1 MILNSENDVLRL
13 IAEDEWMMDILVSA
27 RSLGLQ
33 DWCVCAGFVRSKIWD
48 TIHEYER
55 RSELS
60 DIDVVYFNKESA
72 DESTEKALEN
82 QLGCIHPG
90 LPWSVK
96 NQARMHEI
104 NCIPPY
110 LSTEDAIS
118 KFPETATAIGV
129 TMEEDGGLRLI
140 APHGIQDAVGMKIRP
155 TPFFLESNRLMRIY
169 ESRLAS
175 KSWQSKWPRVTV
187 ELQGDSKWR

>member
-13 IAEDEWMMDILVSA
+13 IAEDKWMMEILVSA

-33 DWCVCAGFVRSKIWD
+33 DWCVCAGFVRTKIWD
-48 TIHEYER
+48 TIHDYGR

-72 DESTEKALEN
+72 DESMEKALEDH
-82 QLGCIHPG
+82 LGCIHPG

-104 NCIPPY
+104 NSIPPY

-118 KFPETATAIGV
+118 KFPETATALGV
-129 TMEEDGGLRLI
+129 TMKEDGALRLI
-140 APHGIQDAVGMKIRP
+140 APHGIQDAVELKIRP
-155 TPFFLESNRLMRIY
+155 TPFFLASKRLMGIY
-169 ESRLAS
+169 ESRLAT
-175 KSWQSKWPRVTV
+175 KNWQFNWPRVTV
-187 ELQGDSKWR
+187 EQQ